1 MIDCEFA
8 DQPRVIYGDMVFLR
22 ICSECG
28 RFVKA
33 DKTLKYR
40 ENMEGQIK
48 FVDANGT
55 CKRCGRIMMVWEGYA
70 GG

>member
-1 MIDCEFA
+1 MIDCEYGY
-8 DQPRVIYGDMVFLR
+8 QPRMIYGDMVFLR

-33 DKTLKYR
+33 DKILNYR

-48 FVDANGT
+48 FVDAIVNLH
-55 CKRCGRIMMVWEGYA
+55 ILP
-70 GG
+70 